1 MVKIVYVLVSA
12 HQDYFLEQTILS
24 AYSARRYNP
33 NIQIVVLADQDTAKT
48 FVGSRSK
55 INEYVTELRIV
66 EVPADYNMMQR
77 SRFLK
82 TSIPKYVDGDFI
94 YMDSDTVVA
103 GSLDD
108 VYEKV
113 QHLGLIRDEN
123 LEEYG
128 DFVKK
133 WIRGNCIKLGW
144 QDLSQEK
151 GYNGG
156 VLVVKRNAESEK
168 FFDRWHKNWLEC
180 CSKGYDRDQLALTK
194 SNIECSYIIQEIDG
208 KFNCQVAR
216 FEADKYKEDVRII
229 HYYDLNNCYH
239 IYNDLK
245 LWNRFRKET
254 VIPQEFIDAVNEPQ
268 DMLAHRYIQAYD
280 GDIQFLRS
288 GWRNVYSESI
298 ILQKYLLKFNMLV
311 CRIWRTARQIKIH
324 IIRK

>member
-1 MVKIVYVLVSA
+1 MKVVYVLVSTCE
-12 HQDYFLEQTILS
+12 DYFLEQTMLS
-24 AYSARRYNP
+24 AYSAKRYNP

-48 FVGSRSK
+48 LVGSRSK
-55 INEYVTELRIV
+55 INEYVTELKVV
-66 EVPADYNMMQR
+66 EVPAYYNMMQR

-133 WIRGNCIKLGW
+133 WISGNCRMLGW
-144 QDLSQEK
+144 HDLSQEK

-156 VLVVKRNAESEK
+156 VLVVKRTSESEQ
-168 FFDRWHKNWLEC
+168 FFNHWHKNWLEC

-194 SNIECSYIIQEIDG
+194 ANIECNYIIEEIDG

-216 FEADKYKEDVRII
+216 FEADKYKDDVRII
-229 HYYDLNNCYH
+229 HYYDLSKCYH

>member
-1 MVKIVYVLVSA
+1 MVKIVYILVSSP
-12 HQDYFLEQTILS
+12 QDYFLEQTMLS
-24 AYSARRYNP
+24 AYSAKRYNP
-33 NIQIVVLADQDTAKT
+33 NVQITVLADQDTART
-48 FVGSRSK
+48 VVGNREK
-55 INEYVTELRIV
+55 IKEYVTEIKTV
-66 EVPADYNMMQR
+66 NVPEHYNMMQR

-133 WIRGNCIKLGW
+133 WISGNCRMLGW
-144 QDLSQEK
+144 HDLSQEK

-156 VLVVKRNAESEK
+156 VLVVKRTSESEQ
-168 FFDRWHKNWLEC
+168 FFNHWHKNWLEC

-194 SNIECSYIIQEIDG
+194 ANIECNYIIEEIDG

-216 FEADKYKEDVRII
+216 FEADKYKDDVRII
-229 HYYDLNNCYH
+229 HYYDLSKCYH

-254 VIPQEFIDAVNEPQ
+254 VIPQEFVDAVNNPQ
-268 DMLAHRYIQAYD
+268 DVFAHRYIKAYNN
-280 GDIQFLRS
+280 DISFLHSDWHR
-288 GWRNVYSESI
+288 VYSESM
-298 ILQKYLLKFNMLV
+298 ILQKCLLKINLLV
-311 CRIWRTARQIKIH
+311 CDIWRAMRQIKTVIK
-324 IIRK
+324 RK